1 MHRSNDVQEAR
12 ERRSALQRSLRLFG
26 LSGKPGDRALGL
38 AAILIVVG
46 AALLATSPHQG
57 IATTGGATLWLLGAA
72 IAIRG
77 WLRIMRPRKRG
88 SA

>member
-1 MHRSNDVQEAR
+1 LQETR
-12 ERRSALQRSLRLFG
+12 ERKSAMQRSLRLFG
-26 LSGKPGDRALGL
+26 LSGKPGGRSPGL

-46 AALLATSPHQG
+46 AALPAAFPHQG
-57 IATTGGATLWLLGAA
+57 TATTGGAALWLLGAA

-77 WLRIMRPRKRG
+77 WVLIMRARKRD